1 MTVHL
6 NGFPVA
12 LMLALAVAPS
22 SALAQKSP
30 EKIKLTAQSK
40 DGAVLIRV
48 PVQPFEYSL
57 QFSRNGRSG
66 FLSRVYQMNVRAGP
80 PGYRYIA
87 RTLAPGRYRLD
98 TVWQQGRWSAC
109 LEQGTI
115 EFPVIAGQIAYLGTL
130 QAEPILASIQRQ
142 AVERGRTAVAAGDIV
157 MSRAD
162 DTSPMVDGRDDMA
175 VDEARRFADA
185 AMNGSGN
192 LLRLAELN
200 ETAFSTSAA
209 GRVIEICG

>member
-1 MTVHL
+1 MRKL
-6 NGFPVA
+6 
-12 LMLALAVAPS
+12 LAGLAA
-22 SALAQKSP
+22 AGLLATGPAAAESRP
-30 EKIKLTAQSK
+30 ERVRLTAESSR
-40 DGAVLIRV
+40 GAVLIRV

-57 QFSRNGRSG
+57 QFSRNGSSG
-66 FLSRVYQMNVRAGP
+66 FLSRVYQMDVRAGP
-80 PGYRYIA
+80 AGYRYIA

-115 EFPVIAGQIAYLGTL
+115 EFPVIAGRIAYVGTL
-130 QAEPILASIQRQ
+130 QVEPILASIQRQ
-142 AVERGRTAVAAGDIV
+142 AVARGRTSVATGDIV

-162 DTSPMVDGRDDMA
+162 DTSPMVDGRDAVA

-192 LLRLAELN
+192 LLQLADLN

>member
-1 MTVHL
+1 MRIIL
-6 NGFPVA
+6 
-12 LMLALAVAPS
+12 LCLAAAGLLATEPAAAES
-22 SALAQKSP
+22 RP
-30 EKIKLTAQSK
+30 ERVRLTAESSR
-40 DGAVLIRV
+40 GAVLIRV
-48 PVQPFEYSL
+48 PVQPFEYSF

-130 QAEPILASIQRQ
+130 QAEPILASIQRR

-157 MSRAD
+157 MSRTD

-185 AMNGSGN
+185 VMNGGGN

-200 ETAFSTSAA
+200 QTAFSTSAA
-209 GRVIEICG
+209 GRAIKICG